1 MKPVGIIGTGRFL
14 PEKILTNFDLE
25 KMVDT
30 TDEWIKTRTG
40 IENRRILQDGVGTSF
55 MASKAGEKAL
65 EAAGMTAEEID
76 MIVVATVTADMS
88 FPSTACRVQEQIGA
102 KNAFAFDVNAAC
114 TGFIYAIS
122 VANSMIQNGT
132 AKNALVIGADAL
144 SKITDYTDR
153 STAVLFADGA
163 GAVVLSEVEE
173 GTGVLSTALGSD
185 GTGGKFL
192 YLPGGGS
199 LNPASEETV
208 EKGMHYIHMDGSEV
222 FKFAARKMAEV
233 SLEALENANL
243 NLEDIDYLVPHQA
256 NTRII
261 NNAAK
266 RLKISQDKIY
276 INIHDY
282 GNMSS
287 ASIPVALDEALE
299 KKLIKKDDVVLLV
312 GFGAGLTWGA
322 SLIKWS
328 I

>member
-1 MKPVGIIGTGRFL
+1 
-14 PEKILTNFDLE
+14 
-25 KMVDT
+25 
-30 TDEWIKTRTG
+30 
-40 IENRRILQDGVGTSF
+40 
-55 MASKAGEKAL
+55 
-65 EAAGMTAEEID
+65 

-88 FPSTACRVQEQIGA
+88 FPSTACLVQDKIGA
-102 KNAFAFDVNAAC
+102 VNAFAFDVNAAC
-114 TGFIYAIS
+114 TGFIYAVS

-173 GTGVLSTALGSD
+173 GKGVLSTALGSD

-199 LNPASEETV
+199 LNPASKETV

-233 SLEALENANL
+233 SLTALEKAGL
-243 NLEDIDYLVPHQA
+243 DLEEIDYLVPHQA

-266 RLKISQDKIY
+266 RLKIAQDKIY

-287 ASIPVALDEALE
+287 ASIPVALDEAVE
-299 KKLIKKDDVVLLV
+299 KKLINKDDVVLLV

-322 SLIKWS
+322 SLIKWTK
-328 I
+328 

>member
-1 MKPVGIIGTGRFL
+1 MKPVGIIGTGRYL

-65 EAAGMTAEEID
+65 ESAGLTAEEVD

-102 KNAFAFDVNAAC
+102 TNAFAFDVNAAC

-199 LNPASEETV
+199 LNPASQETV

-222 FKFAARKMAEV
+222 FKFAARKMADV
-233 SLEALENANL
+233 SLEALEKANL